1 MFPVTMCMEPARA
14 CEVVICITIW
24 FTAAVFIEFA
34 NKHLLDRLDFS
45 YPFFLV
51 FCTNTAVACIAWVAT
66 HHPELRQPTVP
77 TRTYVRVVVPLG
89 IVSTLDLGFS
99 NWSLVMLDV
108 AFHVIIKGAAP
119 LAVLLCGIC
128 LRIEALSVRTA
139 LAIVFITVGLTLVA
153 SDRLQLPDRP
163 LGIVLGLIS
172 VGFTG
177 VRWVLTQ
184 LLLQGASASKGGAP
198 PRAPA
203 HPLASMVSTMPVIAA
218 GALTCV
224 LILEREVFITLVE
237 YTSDARM
244 RWLLLYLPVLCS
256 LVFAVV
262 FVEFRLVQRTSS
274 LTVAVIGVFKE
285 LFTVGAAVLTGDQ
298 LSPINAL
305 GLALCIAG
313 NALYFCRCSWLA
325 MVEADV
331 MRRSHPWRR
340 SWCGAAELE
349 IGTREEAGSLVRLHS
364 SGHYR
369 TPSDSSLGGH
379 AFFGASAVASTV
391 GSTVGSSTATR
402 PPSPCSAP
410 ATEVPL
416 SSKA

>member
-1 MFPVTMCMEPARA
+1 
-14 CEVVICITIW
+14 
-24 FTAAVFIEFA
+24 
-34 NKHLLDRLDFS
+34 
-45 YPFFLV
+45 
-51 FCTNTAVACIAWVAT
+51 
-66 HHPELRQPTVP
+66 
-77 TRTYVRVVVPLG
+77 
-89 IVSTLDLGFS
+89 
-99 NWSLVMLDV
+99 MLDV
-108 AFHVIIKGAAP
+108 AFHVILKGAAP

-184 LLLQGASASKGGAP
+184 LLLQGAGASKGGAP

-203 HPLASMVSTMPVIAA
+203 HPLASIVSTMPVIAA

-224 LILEREVFITLVE
+224 LILEREVFRTLVE
-237 YTSDARM
+237 YASDARL

-325 MVEADV
+325 VVEADV

-340 SWCGAAELE
+340 TW
-349 IGTREEAGSLVRLHS
+349 IGTQEEAGSLVPVRVPS
-364 SGHYR
+364 SGHHR

-379 AFFGASAVASTV
+379 ALFGSSAVASTA

-402 PPSPCSAP
+402 PPSPYSAP

-416 SSKA
+416 SSRA